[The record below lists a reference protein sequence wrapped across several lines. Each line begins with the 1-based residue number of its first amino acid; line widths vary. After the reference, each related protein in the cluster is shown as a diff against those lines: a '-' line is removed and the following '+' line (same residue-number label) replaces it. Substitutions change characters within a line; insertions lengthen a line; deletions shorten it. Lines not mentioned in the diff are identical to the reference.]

1 MYNVLVKD
9 MPGFDLAT
17 FYVYSVML
25 KKKKNQLLLLGLITN
40 KNHNN
45 IDIQPYTTH
54 YCTTNKDIYSRLAL
68 TAWRH

>member
-25 KKKKNQLLLLGLITN
+25 KKKKESITAFRVDY
-40 KNHNN
+40 K
-45 IDIQPYTTH
+45 
-54 YCTTNKDIYSRLAL
+54 
-68 TAWRH
+68 